1 MSQDG
6 FPVVPGTTRRVF
18 MSSSARL
25 LGGAAVLGGAGSL
38 ITACGGDEPS
48 SAGAQGGGDGE
59 IIVPRI
65 ASSTGVI
72 PIFVQQAA
80 GPLLYGSEFG
90 LDIPEENFVVL
101 QSHTVATQTV
111 LSGDADVI
119 SGSVFGVMA
128 AVTQGLPVKIF
139 GGARNRDDDVLA
151 ALPPVTKFED
161 IFRDDVRVTV
171 DSKGGTASAE
181 LQALI
186 EASGSDAAVGT
197 LPGITILESSGQR
210 QAALA
215 ARQVEAAIMHIDQ
228 FWAVQEELPEAK
240 IIARSVDIPVFPIA
254 VYAGLQPWLDDNQAT
269 ATALVNSVTACCK
282 AFNEDFNEFKTAVQR
297 LVEEPPPQAQLRR
310 LHEFAVENE
319 IWPVDPVLTEDAFKL
334 AADLATK
341 AEVFIEPP
349 SYEDSV
355 DLRAM
360 EAATA

>member
-18 MSSSARL
+18 MTSSARL
-25 LGGAAVLGGAGSL
+25 LGGAAVLGGTGSL
-38 ITACGGDEPS
+38 ISACGGDEPS
-48 SAGAQGGGDGE
+48 GAEAGGGGSGE
-59 IIVPRI
+59 VIVPRI

-90 LDIPEENFVVL
+90 LDVPEENFVVL

-128 AVTQGLPVKIF
+128 AVTQGLPVKMF
-139 GGARNRDDDVLA
+139 GGARNRDDVLA

-161 IFRDDVRVTV
+161 IFREDVRVTV

-181 LQALI
+181 LQALMD
-186 EASGSDAAVGT
+186 ASGSDAAVGT

-215 ARQVEAAIMHIDQ
+215 AGQVEAAIMHIDQ
-228 FWAVQEELPEAK
+228 FWAVQEERPEAK

-254 VYAGLQPWLDDNQAT
+254 VYAGLEPWLDKNQAT

-282 AFNEDFNEFKTAVQR
+282 AFNEDFNEFRTAVER
-297 LVEEPPPQAQLRR
+297 LVEEPPPQDQLRR

-319 IWPVDPVLTEDAFKL
+319 IWPVEPLLTEDAFKL

-349 SYEDSV
+349 TYEDSV

-360 EAATA
+360 QAATA